1 MLALDTHFKTFSFL
15 KSIFIL
21 CLVFSLSCYNL
32 KETAGLYPSSNLK
45 IRGQSDWAKNRYF
58 ERIDDFKKKP
68 IGYNKIV
75 FLGNSITKGGGD
87 WNKRLNVSNIINR
100 GISGDISEGVLERLD
115 EIIHYKPIAVFLL
128 IGFNNFFT
136 DFNSDPT
143 ITPEYIYNNIINIG
157 KIITEESPKTKV
169 YLQTILPMDNK
180 KYINTTAE
188 YSFLLPTYQPSIN
201 NQITKV
207 NSLLMN
213 NNEFEVIDLHSAFK
227 NQNGLLKENLSH
239 DGVHLNEIGYSVWAE
254 KLKPYII
261 KINK

>member
-1 MLALDTHFKTFSFL
+1 MRL
-15 KSIFIL
+15 KVL
-21 CLVFSLSCYNL
+21 
-32 KETAGLYPSSNLK
+32 
-45 IRGQSDWAKNRYF
+45 RGMKLLHSM
-58 ERIDDFKKKP
+58 
-68 IGYNKIV
+68 
-75 FLGNSITKGGGD
+75 
-87 WNKRLNVSNIINR
+87 NVSNIINR
-100 GISGDISEGVLERLD
+100 GISGDISEGVLKRLD

-136 DFNSDPT
+136 DFNSDPM

-157 KIITEESPKTKV
+157 KTITEESPKTKV

-227 NQNGLLKENLSH
+227 DLNGLLKENLSY

-261 KINK
+261 KINR

>member
-1 MLALDTHFKTFSFL
+1 MVLDTHSKIFLFL

-21 CLVFSLSCYNL
+21 CLVFSLSCYNSN
-32 KETAGLYPSSNLK
+32 KTSVLYPSSNLK
-45 IRGQSDWAKNRYF
+45 IRGQGVWAKNRYF
-58 ERIDDFKKKP
+58 ERIDDFKKEP

-100 GISGDISEGVLERLD
+100 GVSGDISEGVLERLD
-115 EIIHYKPIAVFLL
+115 EIVYYKPIAVFLL

-136 DFNSDPT
+136 DFNRDPV

-157 KIITEESPKTKV
+157 KKIIKESPITKV

-201 NQITKV
+201 SQIRKV
-207 NSLLMN
+207 NSLLIN

-227 NQNGLLKENLSH
+227 NRNGLLKEKLSP